1 MVRRDNQL
9 QTYVSDATAAEIEE
23 MAEEGDKTEA
33 EIVRMAIRE
42 FTDRD
47 RAARIEQD
55 VREIRDQLGALE
67 AEVRSETTH
76 THKGHES
83 AKASSV
89 PEKLRTMFR
98 AVTDHEEPVLKE
110 EQLNRVIENHA
121 GGDSRTKKKYKNLFR
136 KRGLLFA
143 HPGDPPVWTTETD
156 TWGNWLKDYAQLN
169 GPEAAEGVVEAYPAV
184 LSNGVLDWNEDEI
197 SELQEVPE

>member
-1 MVRRDNQL
+1 MVRRDNRL
-9 QTYVSDATAAEIEE
+9 QTYVSDAIAADVEE
-23 MAEEGDKTEA
+23 MAEEADKTEA
-33 EIVRMAIRE
+33 EVLRMAVRE

-55 VREIRDQLGALE
+55 VKEIKARLDALE
-67 AEVRSETTH
+67 SDDRSETTH

-98 AVTDHEEPVLKE
+98 AVTEHQEPVMKE

-121 GGDSRTKKKYKNLFR
+121 GGDTRTKKKYKNLFR

-143 HPGDPPVWTTETD
+143 HPGDPPVWTHNTD
-156 TWGNWLKDYAQLN
+156 KWAEWLADYANLN
-169 GPEAAEGVVEAYPAV
+169 GGEAANEIVEDYPAW
-184 LSNGVLDWNEDEI
+184 LSGGSLEWDEDEI
-197 SELQEVPE
+197 SDLREVPE